1 MRSRY
6 RLISLLLFYGW
17 KNNNNKTFKNLN
29 SEESVKHFIL
39 PIQFKQ
45 TAFAVSR
52 TSVTVLFSAILSF
65 KDMNH

>member
-1 MRSRY
+1 MRSHY
-6 RLISLLLFYGW
+6 RLISLLLFYGQ
-17 KNNNNKTFKNLN
+17 KNNNNNTFKNPN

-45 TAFAVSR
+45 TTFAVSR
-52 TSVTVLFSAILSF
+52 TSVTVLSSAILSF